1 MATDLTVRIFDNF
14 YNLDLVVNASEYE
27 VVLAYF
33 EGTMNDIDIAKN
45 FTETLFRISNITQIS
60 VLDLLQS
67 FQTGQATKMQ
77 VMMTMAYYLNSLN
90 NKTLMYGVT
99 NVVSPNQIVS
109 RNIIHTGP
117 AVTS

>member
-14 YNLDLVVNASEYE
+14 YNLDLVINASEYE
-27 VVLAYF
+27 VVLSYF
-33 EGTMNDIDIAKN
+33 QSTMNDVDVAKN

-77 VMMTMAYYLNSLN
+77 VMLTMAYYLNSLN
-90 NKTLMYGVT
+90 NKSLMYGVT

-109 RNIIHTGP
+109 RNIIQ
-117 AVTS
+117 